1 MKKFTLLIALFV
13 CAIGFSQTG
22 SLTNW
27 ADSNP
32 SQLQTETTSNRRTL
46 VSSSERNDAT
56 VTFTLLADFLAACT
70 DPLTSEDF
78 SNGPGGAPTVCGPV
92 VSSAGDGCF
101 PAGELEDGFD
111 IQCSNAT
118 DVIYIDGGVI
128 GNTSVL
134 MGANTFLEFTIINF
148 TGADDVFSV
157 GMDIWNNSDPDTD
170 YRVYDTGGVLVE
182 TFGLN
187 NTVATENFF
196 GIMTD
201 YAIGHIEI
209 EGLNGSGELY
219 GNFLF
224 GDCGGSSGGGTN
236 PEVLYYSFNETGL
249 TSTQN
254 FAVPGRGDPFA
265 QVMGALTLGGA
276 GQCGSAL
283 VGAGGTSGTDYVNT
297 GWITDIGTSDWTIS
311 LWLSNLV
318 DVTNI
323 HYLFGDNTAGSFR
336 CFYNGVAP
344 VGGIILRGPSFTEV
358 PVTGVQPGPTVVHF
372 VYDSSVPEIS
382 AYVDGAFQIAIA
394 QAGPLDIN
402 GTAPFKIGGYA
413 TSSGLE
419 AGGLL
424 DEFRFYDR
432 ALDAAEVLAT
442 WNMCPV
448 PVELTS
454 FTASVNN
461 NAVTLSWETATE
473 INNSGFDVERKSTVG
488 EYDKIG
494 FVPGFGTTTEPRA
507 YSFSDVNLVP
517 GNYTY
522 RLKQIDYD
530 GTFEYSDPVEVDII
544 VPDVYSLHQNY
555 PNPFNPST
563 KITFTLAANA
573 QVTLKVFDVLGQEV
587 MTLINQDIT
596 AGIHTYDFDA
606 AGINSGVYFYRIEAN
621 GIDGTNFTNV
631 KKMILL
637 K

>member
-1 MKKFTLLIALFV
+1 MLSEYGTA
-13 CAIGFSQTG
+13 
-22 SLTNW
+22 
-27 ADSNP
+27 
-32 SQLQTETTSNRRTL
+32 ETSGTSNYEP
-46 VSSSERNDAT
+46 SDAPI
-56 VTFTLLADFLAACT
+56 VFLDQAPNQVNGIFSDCNCAGCASGAQVLADNFT
-70 DPLTSEDF
+70 
-78 SNGPGGAPTVCGPV
+78 V
-92 VSSAGDGCF
+92 VSAGPTYGITEIVMWGGYF
-101 PAGELEDGFD
+101 PEN
-111 IQCSNAT
+111 IPNTT
-118 DVIYIDGGVI
+118 DD
-128 GNTSVL
+128 
-134 MGANTFLEFTIINF
+134 FTIIIYEDAAGAPGAVVYTATGLLPTTRTSTGIVLFGVDEYLF
-148 TGADDVFSV
+148 TFDYSASPIFILAPGDYH
-157 GMDIWNNSDPDTD
+157 ITIINNSVESSSFFWETGNLDAVNGIIGQSWAPECVPPAAWNYDGATD
-170 YRVYDTGGVLVE
+170 MAVQV
-182 TFGLN
+182 
-187 NTVATENFF
+187 
-196 GIMTD
+196 
-201 YAIGHIEI
+201 
-209 EGLNGSGELY
+209 NGDDDL
-219 GNFLF
+219 
-224 GDCGGSSGGGTN
+224 GGGGGGF
-236 PEVLYYSFNETGL
+236 PEVLYYTFDETGQPL
-249 TSTQN
+249 TEN

-265 QVMGALTLGGA
+265 QVMGALTLGAA
-276 GQCGSAL
+276 GQFGSAL
-283 VGAGGTSGTDYVNT
+283 VGAGGSSGTDYVDT

-318 DVTNI
+318 DSISI
-323 HYLFGDNTAGSFR
+323 HYVFGDNTAGSYR

-344 VGGIILRGPSFTEV
+344 AGGILLRGGGLTDV
-358 PVTGVQPGPTVVHF
+358 PVTGVQPGPSVVHW
-372 VYDSSVPEIS
+372 VYDSSVPEVRAYLNGVFQS
-382 AYVDGAFQIAIA
+382 AVSQVA
-394 QAGPLDIN
+394 LDIN

-432 ALDAAEVLAT
+432 ALDDAEVLAT

-494 FVPGFGTTTEPRA
+494 FVPGFGTITEPRA
-507 YSFSDVNLVP
+507 YSFSDVNLLP
-517 GNYTY
+517 GTYTY

-573 QVTLKVFDVLGQEV
+573 NVTLKVFDVLGQEV

-596 AGIHTYDFDA
+596 AGVHTYDFDA

-621 GIDGTNFTNV
+621 GIDGTNFTSV